1 MVHYA
6 LPHSDDN
13 AFDLYIPS
21 MSLIT
26 YVLLCGLCY
35 GAAGQFDPKV
45 LQNVTTKCFFTQMT
59 EVFIIRFGFYLMQ
72 APIDFMDLFA
82 VTGYKYLGLCTNLL
96 VGMLLTQFIPSSS
109 YTITSYKGYY
119 VSFLWTATSVSYFML
134 KTMAN
139 NIPRVTAAA
148 GPKREIM
155 ILAFAASQ
163 FVTMWFLGQTKFLK

>member
-1 MVHYA
+1 
-6 LPHSDDN
+6 
-13 AFDLYIPS
+13 

-35 GAAGQFDPKV
+35 GAAGQFDPRV
-45 LQNVTTKCFFTQMT
+45 LQTVTTKCFITQMF
-59 EVFIIRFGFYLMQ
+59 EVALMRFGFYLMQ
-72 APIDFMDLFA
+72 APIDLMDLFA

-96 VGMLLTQFIPSSS
+96 VGMLITQFISSTS
-109 YTITSYKGYY
+109 ATVTSYKGYY

-139 NIPRVTAAA
+139 NIPRVTAAG

-155 ILAFAASQ
+155 VLAFCASQ
-163 FVTMWFLGQTKFLK
+163 FATMWFLGQTKFLK

>member
-1 MVHYA
+1 MVNYA

-45 LQNVTTKCFFTQMT
+45 LQAVTTKCFVTQMI

-72 APIDFMDLFA
+72 APIDMMDLFA

-96 VGMLLTQFIPSSS
+96 IGILLMQFIPSSS
-109 YTITSYKGYY
+109 KTMTSYRGYY
-119 VSFLWTATSVSYFML
+119 VSFFWTATSVSFFML

-139 NIPRVTAAA
+139 NIPRITAAT

-155 ILAFAASQ
+155 VLAFAASQ

>member
-1 MVHYA
+1 MINYA

-13 AFDLYIPS
+13 AFDLYLPS

-45 LQNVTTKCFFTQMT
+45 LQEVTTKCFVTQLI
-59 EVFIIRFGFYLMQ
+59 EVLIMRFGLYLMQ
-72 APIDFMDLFA
+72 APIDLMDLFA

-109 YTITSYKGYY
+109 VNRTSYRGYY
-119 VSFLWTATSVSYFML
+119 ISFLWTATSVSYFML

-139 NIPRVTAAA
+139 NIPRVTAAT
-148 GPKREIM
+148 GPKREFM
-155 ILAFAASQ
+155 VLAFAGSQ
-163 FVTMWFLGQTKFLK
+163 FATMWFLGQTKFFK